1 MPKLLPWMQ
10 LISWQS
16 SVCIAFQ
23 SVNSILKGRKYVHL
37 SSNLNL
43 IDQRLH
49 LSNLNFPLYIH
60 GNTNL
65 KNPNKFSINIEKIH
79 NFLSISNCHF
89 SYASSKFICYFT
101 IGSRTSNKTKWIELT
116 QMQRNTEKRIA
127 LLVNST
133 NCRIEN
139 VPPPCKISR
148 IFVVNHTLINGLWH
162 H

>member
-1 MPKLLPWMQ
+1 MQ

-37 SSNLNL
+37 WSNLNL

-49 LSNLNFPLYIH
+49 LIWTSLFTFMEIQIWKNLL
-60 GNTNL
+60 TL
-65 KNPNKFSINIEKIH
+65 KKFIT
-79 NFLSISNCHF
+79 FLVLVIVILVCD
-89 SYASSKFICYFT
+89 SSKFICYFT
-101 IGSRTSNKTKWIELT
+101 IGSLTSNKTKWIELT

>member
-1 MPKLLPWMQ
+1 MPRRLPWMQ

-49 LSNLNFPLYIH
+49 LIWTSLFTFMEIQIW
-60 GNTNL
+60 
-65 KNPNKFSINIEKIH
+65 NPNKFSINIEKIH

-89 SYASSKFICYFT
+89 SYDSSKFICYFT
-101 IGSRTSNKTKWIELT
+101 IGSLTSNKTKWIELT